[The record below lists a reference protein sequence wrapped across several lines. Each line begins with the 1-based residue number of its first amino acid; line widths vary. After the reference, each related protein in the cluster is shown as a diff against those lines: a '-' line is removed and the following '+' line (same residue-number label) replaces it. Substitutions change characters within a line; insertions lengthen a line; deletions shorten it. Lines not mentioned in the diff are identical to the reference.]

1 MIFLQVNVNV
11 WTKFHGNP
19 SNNCQDV
26 SLWIPNLASG
36 QGTIFS
42 VARPLGT
49 KNLTNCSKFMKISLV
64 LRYFKLDQHVRIL
77 SGLMDSHRAYWWD
90 TVKVKSCV
98 CSFFLLTE
106 ANFQE
111 NTHTAAIVQWW
122 WRPLYMSQPRH
133 PAVTT
138 LLIQSPSR
146 FGQTGVQSA
155 LWLTGWRGVERM
167 TRRWWN
173 RCASVSSCTWRDV
186 ASARPHD
193 SDPLSLARSW
203 KSVFLKD
210 RKSAGGMSY
219 RTLGGRAVHF
229 QIISEPPEKYM
240 KREKLSRISMHCMNI
255 VYSSIWNWIIFWGIV
270 VYFIFYS
277 RGKE

>member
-49 KNLTNCSKFMKISLV
+49 KNFCSKFMKIILV
-64 LRYFKLDQHVRIL
+64 LRYFKLDQHVRLL

-90 TVKVKSCV
+90 TVKVKSCLFF
-98 CSFFLLTE
+98 FFLLTG

-155 LWLTGWRGVERM
+155 LWLTG
-167 TRRWWN
+167 WWN

-270 VYFIFYS
+270 VYLIFYS